1 MSIDVSLKDPS
12 GHMAGQVAGQMAI
25 SPAEK
30 LAVAPVRST
39 EASPAVTEMV
49 TPMQVAAAVEQLRS
63 HLGAK
68 HGNAEFTV
76 DYLSGLD
83 VVTVR
88 APNSGDVIFQVPSTV
103 AVNLARLIKEG
114 ASLSSL
120 GLLDAKV

>member
-12 GHMAGQVAGQMAI
+12 GQVAGQVAI

-30 LAVAPVRST
+30 LAVAPVRSA
-39 EASPAVTEMV
+39 EASPVVTESV

-63 HLGAK
+63 HLDTK